1 MSLRR
6 LTAIVVVVV
15 LIGLG
20 VFFAFLLGAVAS
32 AGGVV
37 RLDMTRFGERWI
49 EYIAMV
55 VLTAITPYA
64 LYYITEINRP

>member
-6 LTAIVVVVV
+6 LTVIVVVVV

-32 AGGVV
+32 TGGTA
-37 RLDMTRFGERWI
+37 RIDMTRFGEQWI
-49 EYIAMV
+49 EYFVMV
-55 VLTAITPYA
+55 AITATTPYA
-64 LYYITEINRP
+64 LYYLTEMRG

>member
-20 VFFAFLLGAVAS
+20 VFFAFLLGAIAS
-32 AGGVV
+32 TGGTARIDV
-37 RLDMTRFGERWI
+37 THFGERWI
-49 EYIAMV
+49 EYLVMV
-55 VLTAITPYA
+55 ALTATTPYA
-64 LYYITEINRP
+64 LYYLTESSE